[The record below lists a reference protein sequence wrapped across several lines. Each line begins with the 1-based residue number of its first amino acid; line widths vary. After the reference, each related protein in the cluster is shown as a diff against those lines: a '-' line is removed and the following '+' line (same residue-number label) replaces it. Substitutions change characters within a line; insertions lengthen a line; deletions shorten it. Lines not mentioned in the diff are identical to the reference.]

1 LEVHIPTL
9 TLNPITYWSDGL
21 VRAEV
26 IASLP
31 MFRSGLRPDEIELL
45 ASGFNE
51 ETIPAD
57 TVVFPQDSRAD
68 KLYVVLSGRL
78 EIRFKPYDGEVI
90 TVAELKPGGVLGWSA
105 ALGRRNYTS
114 SAVAIED
121 SQLLSIRGQVL
132 RRLCETHPTTGVVIL
147 ERLAEVIAERLRSTH
162 EHVVE
167 MLRQGMSVGKE
178 LE

>member
-1 LEVHIPTL
+1 
-9 TLNPITYWSDGL
+9 L

-26 IASLP
+26 ISSLP

-45 ASGFNE
+45 AASFNE
-51 ETIPAD
+51 EAVSAE
-57 TVVFPQDSRAD
+57 TVLFPQGSRAD

-78 EIRFKPYDGEVI
+78 AIYFKPYDGEVLN
-90 TVAELKPGGVLGWSA
+90 VAELRAGDVLGWSA
-105 ALGRRNYTS
+105 ALGRRMYTS
-114 SAVAIED
+114 SAVALED

-132 RRLCETHPTTGVVIL
+132 RRLCETHPKTGVVIL

-167 MLRQGMSVGKE
+167 MLRQGMHGGE
-178 LE
+178 GLRQP

>member
-1 LEVHIPTL
+1 M
-9 TLNPITYWSDGL
+9 

-26 IASLP
+26 ISSLP

-45 ASGFNE
+45 AAGFNE
-51 ETIPAD
+51 EDSPAG
-57 TVVFPQDSRAD
+57 TVLFPQGSRAD

-78 EIRFKPYDGEVI
+78 EIRFKPYDGEVL
-90 TVAELKPGGVLGWSA
+90 TVAVIQEGGVLGWSA
-105 ALGRRNYTS
+105 ALGRRTYTS

-121 SQLLSIRGQVL
+121 SRLLSIRGQVL
-132 RRLCETHPTTGVVIL
+132 RRLCESHPTTGVVIL

-167 MLRQGMSVGKE
+167 MLRQGMTTGKG